1 MTTTDGS
8 ATAVLASPQ
17 FRLRPGDYRDLFR
30 DDPRVQDR
38 VAEASEAI
46 GVDLVHA
53 LFSAGEEALNAGAVA
68 RPLIVALSVV
78 CYRRAVTAPPD
89 YLAGL
94 SLGQITAAHLA
105 GCLSFAD
112 AVRMAHTMATIEA
125 EEFPGDEYGVSFYSD
140 VDVAR
145 LITAATTL
153 SAAGDYVGPCALTGD
168 RQVIMTGTRTA
179 LGRLAV
185 IAFAMGGAGVPI
197 PYGPP
202 AHCGLLARVRERFET
217 QWAPVDTVRD
227 PAVPLICNLTA
238 APLRGAREVLAALV
252 DQYTTTVRWSDS
264 LRAMVDLG
272 VRQVVVPGPGAFL
285 ARSLATMDLPLAV
298 TTGSGVPA

>member
-1 MTTTDGS
+1 MTTTDGP
-8 ATAVLASPQ
+8 ATAVLVSPQ

-30 DDPRVQDR
+30 DDPEVRDR
-38 VAEASEAI
+38 VAEASGAI
-46 GVDLVHA
+46 GVDLADA
-53 LFSAGEEALNAGAVA
+53 LFAAGEDALNAGAVA
-68 RPLIVALSVV
+68 RPLIVALSTA
-78 CYRRAVTAPPD
+78 CYRRAVTTPPD

-94 SLGQITAAHLA
+94 SLGQVTAAHLA
-105 GCLSFAD
+105 GCLTFPD

-125 EEFPGDEYGVSFYSD
+125 GEFPGDEYGVSFYSD

-145 LITAATTL
+145 LIAAATTL

-168 RQVIMTGTRTA
+168 RQVIMTGTRA
-179 LGRLAV
+179 GLGRLAV

-202 AHCGLLARVRERFET
+202 AHCGLLARVRERFEA
-217 QWAPVDTVRD
+217 QWAPVDEVRD
-227 PAVPLICNLTA
+227 PAIPLICNLTA
-238 APLRGAREVLAALV
+238 APLRTAREVLAALV

-285 ARSLATMDLPLAV
+285 ARSLATMDLPLVV